1 MQPLRL
7 ADDVRADYRRYI
19 LTSFPILDDELR
31 ATIERNIERRN
42 LLWKGPYL
50 SLSRPYATDVTI
62 RDLVND
68 GILHPKVGAIF
79 QPRPDEPFED
89 WLLYHHQERATRRMV
104 APKGLASQGGVG
116 RRDVRPWVPCG

>member
-50 SLSRPYATDVTI
+50 SLSRPYATEITI

-68 GILHPKVGAIF
+68 GILHPKVGTIF
-79 QPRPDEPFED
+79 KPRPDEPFD
-89 WLLYHHQERATRRMV
+89 GWLLYHHQERATRRILEGQPTV
-104 APKGLASQGGVG
+104 IVSGTGSGKTESFLLPI
-116 RRDVRPWVPCG
+116 